1 MKPPVRTEHQ
11 EQVAVC
17 EWFHLQYP
25 QYRGHLFAIPNGGQ
39 RHPVVAAK
47 LKAEGVIAGVSDLFL
62 MVQRPGC
69 SGLWI
74 EMKTKTGRMTE
85 PQKRFQERAKSQGFE
100 ALTCYGFEQAK
111 TAITEYLA

>member
-1 MKPPVRTEHQ
+1 
-11 EQVAVC
+11 
-17 EWFHLQYP
+17 
-25 QYRGHLFAIPNGGQ
+25 
-39 RHPVVAAK
+39 
-47 LKAEGVIAGVSDLFL
+47 

-100 ALTCYGFEQAK
+100 ALTCYGFEQARE
-111 TAITEYLA
+111 AIEEYLG